1 MKLIL
6 IAALAASFAV
16 PAGSAPGNMQSDTI
30 QVRGE
35 AAMTRWAQ
43 GVSRKLDRNLRYPW
57 HYAYTVAPQGTV
69 SVSFACGENGS
80 PSGVTLFDSSGHR
93 SLDRAAIQ
101 AVTQIK
107 GLHPLPDRMQQGQI
121 IRANIIF
128 AEDEASLE
136 RQIDKLRQAEV
147 RRIAQDRRD
156 GRVVVVIAVGRRHTL
171 G

>member
-1 MKLIL
+1 MKFVL

-16 PAGSAPGNMQSDTI
+16 PAGSAPGRVQSDVI
-30 QVRGE
+30 QVQGE
-35 AAMTRWAQ
+35 TTMTRWTKD
-43 GVSRKLDRNLRYPW
+43 VSRKLDRHLRYPRES
-57 HYAYTVAPQGTV
+57 AFTAVPEGTV

-101 AVTQIK
+101 AVAQIK
-107 GLHPLPDRMQQGQI
+107 GLHPLPERMQQGQA

-128 AEDEASLE
+128 AKDEDSLE
-136 RQIDKLRQAEV
+136 RQIDKLRQSEI

-156 GRVVVVIAVGRRHTL
+156 GRVVVVIAVGRNTL